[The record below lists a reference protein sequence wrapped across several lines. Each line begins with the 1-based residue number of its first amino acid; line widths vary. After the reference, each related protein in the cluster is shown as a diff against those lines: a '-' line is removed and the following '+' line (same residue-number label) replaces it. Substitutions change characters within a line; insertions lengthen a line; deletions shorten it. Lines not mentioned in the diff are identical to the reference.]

1 MTREELSRLY
11 WLNRRIAFDR
21 ERLEE
26 LQAAAEAITPKI
38 SGLPHAP
45 VDPHNS
51 ENIKIAVAEQRE
63 LVELQVRQS
72 VIEYKRL
79 TRWLS
84 EVKDPLV
91 YQILYSRY
99 VEGLSWNDVAGKV
112 GGMNTED
119 SVRKQ
124 AMRYIEKSCD
134 LNLSDMSAGG
144 VV

>member
-26 LQAAAEAITPKI
+26 LEAAAENVTAKI

-45 VDPHNS
+45 ADPHNA

-72 VIEYKRL
+72 VIEYQRL

-84 EVKDPLV
+84 EVEDPLI
-91 YQILYSRY
+91 YQILYARYVAGKSWLQVAMKIGGGNTEQSVRHLARRY
-99 VEGLSWNDVAGKV
+99 VEKH
-112 GGMNTED
+112 
-119 SVRKQ
+119 
-124 AMRYIEKSCD
+124 C
-134 LNLSDMSAGG
+134 GG
-144 VV
+144 VEV

>member
-21 ERLEE
+21 ERLAE
-26 LQAAAEAITPKI
+26 LEAAAENVTAKI

-45 VDPHNS
+45 ADPHNA

-72 VIEYKRL
+72 VIEYQRL

-84 EVKDPLV
+84 EVDDPLI
-91 YQILYSRY
+91 YQILYARY
-99 VEGLSWNDVAGKV
+99 VEGLTWEKVTDKV
-112 GGMNTED
+112 GGYTTAE
-119 SVRKQ
+119 SVRKT
-124 AMRYIEKSCD
+124 AMRYIEKS
-134 LNLSDMSAGG
+134 
-144 VV
+144 VER